1 TIPRTRPI
9 AMGRAAWLSRRINR
23 FAFGG
28 RKSRVIRR
36 AHDARFGRS
45 SHSRFGRPRPRER
58 AAQVRTGVEVLA
70 VEGVQA
76 MPVGMPVV
84 VGGEEAVLMTRERPG
99 VDGIDLAAWRVLL
112 PLRDRPIAIS
122 FTAAIILSAVHE
134 DHQLR

>member
-1 TIPRTRPI
+1 
-9 AMGRAAWLSRRINR
+9 MGRAAWLSRSINR

-36 AHDARFGRS
+36 THDVRFGRS

-58 AAQVRTGVEVLA
+58 AAQVRTGVEVLT

-84 VGGEEAVLMTRERPG
+84 VGGEEAAVMTG
-99 VDGIDLAAWRVLL
+99 VGLHVAGIQLL
-112 PLRDRPIAIS
+112 TRRILLFLRDRP
-122 FTAAIILSAVHE
+122 
-134 DHQLR
+134 